1 MTITGVKLERFTAFE
16 SLDLAPSPGVN
27 VLVGANGTGKTH
39 LMKVAYA
46 ACAASRAETGFVEK
60 LADVFMPSG
69 GVGRLALRCGDPSRR
84 PAAAG
89 FFRRRFMRI
98 FSITLTYRRCGGPP
112 LRNTGIHS
120 LFCRRRLYRPV

>member
-1 MTITGVKLERFTAFE
+1 MTITGLKLERFTAFE
-16 SLDLAPSPGVN
+16 PLHFEPSPGVD

-46 ACAASRAETGFVEK
+46 ACAASRTETGFVEK
-60 LADVFMPSG
+60 LARVFMPTG
-69 GVGRLALRCGDPSRR
+69 GVGRLALRRGDPSRR

-89 FFRRRFMRI
+89 FFRGDLCGYSPSRLP
-98 FSITLTYRRCGGPP
+98 TGAAGGPP